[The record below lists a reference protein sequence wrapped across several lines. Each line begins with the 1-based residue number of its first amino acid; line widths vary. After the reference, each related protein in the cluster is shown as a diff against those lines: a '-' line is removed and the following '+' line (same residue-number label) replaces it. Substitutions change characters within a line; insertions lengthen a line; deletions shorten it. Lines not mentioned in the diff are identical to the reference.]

1 MISFSRKIS
10 GENENDYIDTWE
22 CHHLISQFEITFP
35 FSLVQTFF
43 SNGNIFR
50 EREKKRKEKKIVS
63 LSLSLYDSIR
73 FCFHS
78 KLIDDATYESYLE
91 RITNKSCKYTDSTT
105 TLFDDTTT
113 TNVNSEIISQSID
126 EFIR

>member
-1 MISFSRKIS
+1 MSSSHLSIRDNISI
-10 GENENDYIDTWE
+10 
-22 CHHLISQFEITFP
+22 LIGS
-35 FSLVQTFF
+35 
-43 SNGNIFR
+43 NIFLQWKHFPR
-50 EREKKRKEKKIVS
+50 ERKEKKRKENRF
-63 LSLSLYDSIR
+63 SLSLYDSIR